1 MSDPIVE
8 AGETPELGA
17 RFVEWVG
24 AIARLVEEQDRLRQ
38 VNATLASQVETM
50 AQELAELRAQQG
62 QVPGALE
69 RAAKAETKLAVDA
82 KIKELETLWK
92 KRKA

>member
-1 MSDPIVE
+1 MSD
-8 AGETPELGA
+8 TPELDA

-38 VNATLASQVETM
+38 VNATLSSQVETM
-50 AQELAELRAQQG
+50 AQELAELRTQLG
-62 QVPGALE
+62 QVPGVLE

-92 KRKA
+92 KRKG

>member
-1 MSDPIVE
+1 MTEPMADP
-8 AGETPELGA
+8 GETPELGA

-38 VNATLASQVETM
+38 VNATLAAQVETM
-50 AQELAELRAQQG
+50 AQEVAELRAQLG

-69 RAAKAETKLAVDA
+69 RAARAETKLAVDA

-92 KRKA
+92 KRKG

>member
-1 MSDPIVE
+1 MSDDTV
-8 AGETPELGA
+8 ETPELGA

-38 VNATLASQVETM
+38 TNATLAAQVETM
-50 AQELAELRAQQG
+50 ATELAELRTQLG

-69 RAAKAETKLAVDA
+69 RAARTETKLAVDA

-92 KRKA
+92 KRKS